1 MARYAYRQVDVF
13 TATALKGNPLGVVHN
28 AEGISDSTMAS
39 FANWTN
45 LSETTFLL
53 KPTHKDADYRV
64 RIYTVAR
71 ELPFAGHPTLGSCHA
86 WLEAGGKPKGEEVV
100 QECGVGLVRIRRD
113 GKRLAFA
120 APALK
125 KSGAVEPET
134 LDQIAHCLGI
144 QPKAIKASNWVDNG
158 PGFVAVMLGSR
169 AEVLALKPD
178 FAAMGNL
185 RIGAIGKAEGGE
197 IDFEIRAFVPGEG
210 VKEDP
215 VTGSLNAGVGQWLI
229 GANLAPKRY
238 VAAQGTALGRAG
250 RIYVEKI
257 GSDVWV
263 GGDSVTVIEG
273 STTL

>member
-1 MARYAYRQVDVF
+1 MARYAYRQIDVF
-13 TATALKGNPLGVVHN
+13 TATALKGNPLGVVHG
-28 AEGISDSTMAS
+28 ADGISDAAMAQ

-53 KPTHKDADYRV
+53 KPTRKDADYRV

-86 WLEAGGKPKGEEVV
+86 WLEAGGRPKGGEVV
-100 QECGVGLVRIRRD
+100 QECGVGLVRIRRE

-120 APALK
+120 APPLK
-125 KSGAVEPET
+125 RSGAVEPEV
-134 LDQIAHCLGI
+134 LDRIAHCLGI
-144 QPKAIKASNWVDNG
+144 APKAIKASNWVDNG

-178 FAAMGNL
+178 FAAMGDL

-215 VTGSLNAGVGQWLI
+215 VTGSLNAGVGQWMI
-229 GANLAPKRY
+229 SAGLAPKRY
-238 VAAQGTALGRAG
+238 VAAQGTQLGRAG
-250 RIYVEKI
+250 RVYVEKI
-257 GSDVWV
+257 GSDIWV

-273 STTL
+273 AVTL